1 MIKKFNFVMNKCGVM
16 ITTQIKILGSAFG
29 LYIID
34 IKLVPVNVWE
44 RSKPSDATYGLKS
57 SETKKAA
64 SRSGAPIPTAV
75 LVAFGVHSIDHQ
87 QWLPLRS
94 LYRLPLLGVVRTSQ

>member
-1 MIKKFNFVMNKCGVM
+1 MLKKINFIMNKCGVM
-16 ITTQIKILGSAFG
+16 KKTHIKILGSVFG

-64 SRSGAPIPTAV
+64 SRSGAPIPTAM
-75 LVAFGVHSIDHQ
+75 LVAFGVHSINHQ

-94 LYRLPLLGVVRTSQ
+94 LYRLPLLGVL